1 MNKLFIYIIFQIL
14 LGVFHA
20 QSVEYQF
27 LSTSQKITKANKIAV
42 DVTKSQ
48 TRYFWIVYGNYN
60 KWVIIQDKP
69 VGQSSERVFFEK
81 FTISSISN
89 LEGGYKRIW
98 TWDANN
104 NRVIFFLDDQS
115 VDPYIL
121 RSNNDVNG
129 DIVKMVYY
137 YLD

>member
-1 MNKLFIYIIFQIL
+1 MNKLFIYIIFQFL
-14 LGVFHA
+14 LEIFHS

-121 RSNNDVNG
+121 RSNNDING
-129 DIVKMVYY
+129 DIVKTVYY
-137 YLD
+137 YID

>member
-1 MNKLFIYIIFQIL
+1 MNKLFIYIIFQLL